1 MVVFLTGKNRKED
14 EEMEKSMII
23 GLLIMFSITAFTNI
37 LSTLKTIFMS
47 KDIMNPVYFLVFI
60 DAIIFATIVSKVT
73 SSEGIAYTI
82 AFALGKSMGVYL
94 GGKIESR
101 LALGICEVD
110 LFLNDSDKANEI
122 AQRIRET
129 GYTVNNFL
137 VGGNNETERHQI
149 EVVINRKEITILED
163 IIKEFDVD
171 NPTLK
176 VKTLNKVDGKITTT
190 KLKQA

>member
-1 MVVFLTGKNRKED
+1 MVVFLMGKNR
-14 EEMEKSMII
+14 EENKRMEKEMII

-37 LSTLKTIFMS
+37 LSTLKTLFMS
-47 KDIMNPVYFLVFI
+47 KDIMNPVYMLVFL

-73 SSEGIAYTI
+73 NSEGMAYTI

-94 GGKIESR
+94 GGKIENK

-110 LFLNDSDKANEI
+110 LFLNDGDKANKI
-122 AQRIRET
+122 AQRVRET

-137 VGGNNETERHQI
+137 VGGNNEIERHQI
-149 EVVINRKEITILED
+149 EVIINRKEITILEN
-163 IIKEFDVD
+163 IIKEFDVE

-190 KLKQA
+190 KLKEA

>member
-1 MVVFLTGKNRKED
+1 
-14 EEMEKSMII
+14 MII
-23 GLLIMFSITAFTNI
+23 GLMIMFLITAFTNI
-37 LSTLKTIFMS
+37 LSTLKTILMS
-47 KDIMNPVYFLVFI
+47 KNIMNPVYLFVFV
-60 DAIIFATIVSKVT
+60 DALIFATIVSKVT
-73 SSEGIAYTI
+73 SSEGIHYTM
-82 AFALGKSMGVYL
+82 AFALGKTFGVFL
-94 GGKIESR
+94 GGIIEDKM
-101 LALGICEVD
+101 ALGICEVD
-110 LFLNDSDKANEI
+110 LFLNDSTKANEI

-149 EVVINRKEITILED
+149 EVVINRKEIKVLEN
-163 IIKEFDVD
+163 IIKDFDVV

>member
-1 MVVFLTGKNRKED
+1 
-14 EEMEKSMII
+14 MEKSMII

>member
-1 MVVFLTGKNRKED
+1 
-14 EEMEKSMII
+14 MENSIII
-23 GLLIMFSITAFTNI
+23 GLVLMFCITAFTNI

-47 KDIMNPVYFLVFI
+47 KSIMNPVYFLVFI

-73 SSEGIAYTI
+73 SSEGMAYTV
-82 AFALGKSMGVYL
+82 AFALGKSMGVFL
-94 GGKIESR
+94 GGKIENK

-110 LFLNDSDKANEI
+110 IFLNDGLKASQI
-122 AQRIRET
+122 AQRVRET

-137 VGGNNETERHQI
+137 VSGNNESERHQV
-149 EVVINRKEITILED
+149 EVVINRKEMNILED
-163 IIKEFDVD
+163 IIREFDVD

-190 KLKQA
+190 RLKEA

>member
-1 MVVFLTGKNRKED
+1 MVVFL
-14 EEMEKSMII
+14 MEKREEDIFMEREMMI
-23 GLLIMFSITAFTNI
+23 GLIVMFIITAFTNI
-37 LSTLKTIFMS
+37 LSTLKTLFMS
-47 KDIMNPVYFLVFI
+47 KDIMNPVYMLVFL

-73 SSEGIAYTI
+73 NSDGMAYTI

-94 GGKIESR
+94 GGKIENK

-110 LFLNDSDKANEI
+110 LFLNDSEKANMI
-122 AQRIRET
+122 AQRVRET

-137 VGGNNETERHQI
+137 VSGNNETERHQI
-149 EVVINRKEITILED
+149 EVVINRKEIRVLED
-163 IIKEFDVD
+163 IIKEFDVE

-190 KLKQA
+190 RLKEA

>member
-1 MVVFLTGKNRKED
+1 MEMSMV
-14 EEMEKSMII
+14 I
-23 GLLIMFSITAFTNI
+23 GLLVMFLITAFTNI
-37 LSTLKTIFMS
+37 LSTLKTILMS
-47 KDIMNPVYFLVFI
+47 KDIMNPVYFFVFL

-73 SSEGIAYTI
+73 SSEGIGYTI

-94 GGKIESR
+94 GGKIENK

-110 LFLNDSDKANEI
+110 LFLNDEVKAEKI

-137 VGGNNETERHQI
+137 VGGNNENKRHQV
-149 EVVINRKEITILED
+149 EVVINRKEIKILEE
-163 IIKEFDVD
+163 IIKDFDVD

-190 KLKQA
+190 RLKEA

>member
-1 MVVFLTGKNRKED
+1 M
-14 EEMEKSMII
+14 MENNII
-23 GLLIMFSITAFTNI
+23 LGLIFMFSITAFTNI

-94 GGKIESR
+94 GGIIESK

-110 LFLNDSDKANEI
+110 LFLNDGIKASQI
-122 AQRIRET
+122 AQRVRET

-137 VGGNNETERHQI
+137 VSGNNESERHQV
-149 EVVINRKEITILED
+149 EVVIDRKEIKILED

-171 NPTLK
+171 SPTLK
-176 VKTLNKVDGKITTT
+176 IKTLNKVDGKITTS
-190 KLKQA
+190 KIKEA

>member
-1 MVVFLTGKNRKED
+1 
-14 EEMEKSMII
+14 MENSMII
-23 GLLIMFSITAFTNI
+23 GLLAMFLITAFTNI

-47 KDIMNPVYFLVFI
+47 KSIMNPVYFLVFI

-73 SSEGIAYTI
+73 SSDGMAYTI
-82 AFALGKSMGVYL
+82 AFALGKSMGVFL
-94 GGKIESR
+94 GGKIESK

-110 LFLNDSDKANEI
+110 LFLNDEDKASQI
-122 AQRIRET
+122 AQKLRET

-137 VGGNNETERHQI
+137 VGGNNESHRYQV
-149 EVVINRKEITILED
+149 EVVINRKEICVLED
-163 IIKEFDVD
+163 IIKQFDVE

-190 KLKQA
+190 RLREA

>member
-110 LFLNDSDKANEI
+110 LFLNDRDKANEI